1 MYVKYVITFKLI
13 SRNTLLLHVTLMIAL
28 FINDKLM
35 II

>member
-28 FINDKLM
+28 INDKLM